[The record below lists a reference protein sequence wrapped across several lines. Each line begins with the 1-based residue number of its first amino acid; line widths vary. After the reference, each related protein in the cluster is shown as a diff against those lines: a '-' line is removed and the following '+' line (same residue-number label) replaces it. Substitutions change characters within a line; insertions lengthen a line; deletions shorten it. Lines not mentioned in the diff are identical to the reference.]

1 MELLNNLFFGFS
13 VALSLQNLLYCLIG
27 VSVGTLITGESFKTA
42 AELLDILGEKKRND
56 FVKCLTDKM
65 LTYALGRGMDY
76 FDRCALDQIAANLAR
91 HDYRFSR
98 LVLEIVKSAPFQ
110 LRRGESPN

>member
-1 MELLNNLFFGFS
+1 
-13 VALSLQNLLYCLIG
+13 
-27 VSVGTLITGESFKTA
+27 
-42 AELLDILGEKKRND
+42 
-56 FVKCLTDKM
+56 M

-91 HDYRFSR
+91 HDFRFSN

-110 LRRGESPN
+110 MRRGEAPN